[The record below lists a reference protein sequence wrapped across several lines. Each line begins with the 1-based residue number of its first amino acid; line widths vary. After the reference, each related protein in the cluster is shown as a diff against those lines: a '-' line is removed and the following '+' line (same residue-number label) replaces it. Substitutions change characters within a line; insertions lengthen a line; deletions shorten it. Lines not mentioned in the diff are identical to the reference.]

1 MCYNSGKNY
10 DSREKRSRKK
20 NKNVTKDTA
29 TTQLCYGDGGTMC
42 RIDMRLAFWS
52 SPSTGM
58 RSLIRMD
65 MFENVWTLA
74 LKWLFCTCQG

>member
-1 MCYNSGKNY
+1 
-10 DSREKRSRKK
+10 
-20 NKNVTKDTA
+20 
-29 TTQLCYGDGGTMC
+29 MC

-58 RSLIRMD
+58 KSLIRMA